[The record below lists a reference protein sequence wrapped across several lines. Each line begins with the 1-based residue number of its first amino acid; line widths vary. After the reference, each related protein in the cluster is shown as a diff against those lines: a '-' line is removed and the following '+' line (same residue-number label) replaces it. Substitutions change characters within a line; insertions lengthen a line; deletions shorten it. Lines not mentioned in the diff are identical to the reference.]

1 MPTPLNIAIVGASSG
16 IGLALCTQLLE
27 DGHHVW
33 AFSRST
39 GALPTHP
46 NLHYTAFD
54 ALGTDSLQASL
65 PAQLHGLAYCPGTI
79 NLMPFHRIK
88 PEQFQE
94 EFELNVMGAIRSIQS
109 ALPALKAA
117 GSASV
122 VLFSTVAV
130 QTGMP
135 FHASIAAAKGA
146 IEGLTRSLAAEYAA
160 QRIRFNAIAPSLTDT
175 PLAARLTATPEKREA
190 SDKRHPIGR
199 MGTPEDLANLSAF
212 LLSNKSSWITG
223 QVLHADG
230 GMGSLKLIG

>member
-1 MPTPLNIAIVGASSG
+1 MATPLNIAIVGASSG
-16 IGLALCTQLLE
+16 IGLALCRQLLE

-33 AFSRST
+33 AFSRSK
-39 GALPTHP
+39 GALPEHP
-46 NLHYTAFD
+46 NLHYTPFD
-54 ALGTDSLQASL
+54 ALGAESLQASL

-88 PEQFQE
+88 PEQFLE

-175 PLAARLTATPEKREA
+175 PLASRLTATPEKREA

-199 MGTPEDLANLSAF
+199 MGTPEDLASLSAF
-212 LLSNKSSWITG
+212 LLSEKSSWITG